1 METEDIRSV
10 NGRSYR
16 ILSLLG
22 RGKGGYSY
30 LAERDGRQ
38 VVLKQ
43 IHHEPCD
50 YYRFGNKI
58 EAERHDYERLSR
70 AGIRIPRM
78 LDLDAEQERIVKEYI
93 EGPTVME
100 LLRRGDSAG
109 EYLPQ
114 VRAMAEQARAAG
126 LNIDYYPT
134 NFVVQDGLLYY
145 IDYECND
152 YMEQWSFDSW
162 GVKYWTRTPELLAAL
177 EKA

>member
-1 METEDIRSV
+1 METEEIRSV

-30 LAERDGRQ
+30 LAEREGRQ

-50 YYRFGNKI
+50 YYSFGNKI

-100 LLRRGDSAG
+100 LLRRGGQRRGIPAPGPGHGGAG
-109 EYLPQ
+109 QGRRAEHRLLPHQ
-114 VRAMAEQARAAG
+114 FRGTGRPAVLHRLR
-126 LNIDYYPT
+126 
-134 NFVVQDGLLYY
+134 VQRLHGA
-145 IDYECND
+145 
-152 YMEQWSFDSW
+152 
-162 GVKYWTRTPELLAAL
+162 VEL
-177 EKA
+177 